1 MVPKVDPS
9 KFPEMLNAITEN
21 VRDSYAGM
29 VFIDD
34 PEDLASWG
42 FTKEQLNELDSFAQ
56 KYGLTDV
63 LEINE
68 WNPDSKPDY
77 ILSAF
82 SGLVDKIDDLQGRI
96 RPKADDVSIENFIY
110 LNQIKADVPEPDQF
124 GHAEENDHIFGLISK
139 FAEGQDTAFVVQ
151 KVNFSGTKQ
160 IGEPEYELLP
170 LGPTSGEDLADFT
183 EWFLD
188 DFKSGIDFGC
198 DENREHLAMLAHTGF
213 YREGEY
219 VDQLLTFHQLDFSNA
234 HAVTEKFSFEGR
246 PESNEFIGDLDQL
259 FHDPNSL
266 VSSSDIIDII
276 ENNRGKMI
284 SERDL
289 RLAKAIVD
297 PYIGQD
303 IIATAVLGT
312 KLGSML
318 NENAY
323 REVVNNAQRLID
335 GTECIPQGKTLEFI
349 LRKRYVETIK
359 ADRKSDLSLSKMR
372 GLLKGNRAVA
382 RDDCETNNEKT
393 YEER

>member
-42 FTKEQLNELDSFAQ
+42 FTKEQLDELDSFAQ

-110 LNQIKADVPEPDQF
+110 LNQIKADVPEPNQLA
-124 GHAEENDHIFGLISK
+124 HAEENDHIFGLISK

-160 IGEPEYELLP
+160 IGEPEYEILP
-170 LGPTSGEDLADFT
+170 LGPTSDEDLADFT
-183 EWFLD
+183 EWFMD
-188 DFKSGIDFGC
+188 DFKSGVDFGC
-198 DENREHLAMLAHTGF
+198 DGNREHLAMIAHTGL

-276 ENNRGKMI
+276 ENGPVEGVSDGGAPYHEHTRLSDKAETTKSACSKIAESEQRERGIEKPTQI
-284 SERDL
+284 E
-289 RLAKAIVD
+289 AK
-297 PYIGQD
+297 
-303 IIATAVLGT
+303 
-312 KLGSML
+312 
-318 NENAY
+318 
-323 REVVNNAQRLID
+323 
-335 GTECIPQGKTLEFI
+335 
-349 LRKRYVETIK
+349 
-359 ADRKSDLSLSKMR
+359 
-372 GLLKGNRAVA
+372 
-382 RDDCETNNEKT
+382 
-393 YEER
+393 

>member
-42 FTKEQLNELDSFAQ
+42 FTKEQLDELDSFAQ

-110 LNQIKADVPEPDQF
+110 LNQIEADVPEPDQF

-160 IGEPEYELLP
+160 IGDPEYELLP
-170 LGPTSGEDLADFT
+170 LGPTSGSPIPD
-183 EWFLD
+183 
-188 DFKSGIDFGC
+188 SI
-198 DENREHLAMLAHTGF
+198 
-213 YREGEY
+213 
-219 VDQLLTFHQLDFSNA
+219 V
-234 HAVTEKFSFEGR
+234 
-246 PESNEFIGDLDQL
+246 
-259 FHDPNSL
+259 
-266 VSSSDIIDII
+266 
-276 ENNRGKMI
+276 
-284 SERDL
+284 
-289 RLAKAIVD
+289 KA
-297 PYIGQD
+297 
-303 IIATAVLGT
+303 
-312 KLGSML
+312 SMWTSCSPST
-318 NENAY
+318 N
-323 REVVNNAQRLID
+323 LIF
-335 GTECIPQGKTLEFI
+335 P
-349 LRKRYVETIK
+349 
-359 ADRKSDLSLSKMR
+359 MPMP
-372 GLLKGNRAVA
+372 
-382 RDDCETNNEKT
+382 
-393 YEER
+393 

>member
-42 FTKEQLNELDSFAQ
+42 FTKEQLDELDSFAQ

-110 LNQIKADVPEPDQF
+110 LNQIKADVPEPNQLA
-124 GHAEENDHIFGLISK
+124 HAEENDHIFGLISK

-160 IGEPEYELLP
+160 IGEPEYEILP

-183 EWFLD
+183 EWFMD
-188 DFKSGIDFGC
+188 DFKSGVDFGC
-198 DENREHLAMLAHTGF
+198 DGNREHLAMIAHTGL

-276 ENNRGKMI
+276 ENGPVEGVSDGGAPYHEHTVI
-284 SERDL
+284 SNTPH
-289 RLAKAIVD
+289 VSSTS
-297 PYIGQD
+297 
-303 IIATAVLGT
+303 ATADFE
-312 KLGSML
+312 KGSAHMP
-318 NENAY
+318 
-323 REVVNNAQRLID
+323 AQ
-335 GTECIPQGKTLEFI
+335 PKTSLKAKSSI
-349 LRKRYVETIK
+349 STTATSLR
-359 ADRKSDLSLSKMR
+359 M
-372 GLLKGNRAVA
+372 
-382 RDDCETNNEKT
+382 
-393 YEER
+393 

>member
-9 KFPEMLNAITEN
+9 KFPEMLNAITKN

-42 FTKEQLNELDSFAQ
+42 FTKEQLDELDSFAQ

-110 LNQIKADVPEPDQF
+110 LNQIKADVPESDQLA
-124 GHAEENDHIFGLISK
+124 HAEENDHIFGLISK

-160 IGEPEYELLP
+160 IGDPEYELLP

-183 EWFLD
+183 EWFMD

-198 DENREHLAMLAHTGF
+198 DENREHLAMLAHT
-213 YREGEY
+213 
-219 VDQLLTFHQLDFSNA
+219 
-234 HAVTEKFSFEGR
+234 VTEKFSFEGR

-259 FHDPNSL
+259 FHDSNSL
-266 VSSSDIIDII
+266 VNSSDIIDII
-276 ENNRGKMI
+276 ENGPVGGVSDGGAPYHEHTRLSDKA
-284 SERDL
+284 E
-289 RLAKAIVD
+289 LAKSACSK
-297 PYIGQD
+297 
-303 IIATAVLGT
+303 IAE
-312 KLGSML
+312 S
-318 NENAY
+318 EQ
-323 REVVNNAQRLID
+323 REPGI
-335 GTECIPQGKTLEFI
+335 
-349 LRKRYVETIK
+349 
-359 ADRKSDLSLSKMR
+359 
-372 GLLKGNRAVA
+372 
-382 RDDCETNNEKT
+382 EKPT
-393 YEER
+393 QIEAK

>member
-1 MVPKVDPS
+1 MLPKVDPS
-9 KFPEMLNAITEN
+9 KFPEMLNAITKN

-29 VFIDD
+29 VFIEDL
-34 PEDLASWG
+34 EDLASWG
-42 FTKEQLNELDSFAQ
+42 FTKEQLDELDSFAQ

-110 LNQIKADVPEPDQF
+110 LNQIKADVPESDQLA
-124 GHAEENDHIFGLISK
+124 HAEKNDHIFGLISK
-139 FAEGQDTAFVVQ
+139 FAEGQDTSFVVQ

-160 IGEPEYELLP
+160 IGDPEYELLP

-183 EWFLD
+183 EWFMD

-198 DENREHLAMLAHTGF
+198 DENHEHLAMLAHTGF

-246 PESNEFIGDLDQL
+246 PESNEFIGDLNQL

-276 ENNRGKMI
+276 ENEPVGGVSNGGKPCR
-284 SERDL
+284 EHT
-289 RLAKAIVD
+289 RLSDK
-297 PYIGQD
+297 
-303 IIATAVLGT
+303 
-312 KLGSML
+312 
-318 NENAY
+318 
-323 REVVNNAQRLID
+323 
-335 GTECIPQGKTLEFI
+335 
-349 LRKRYVETIK
+349 VETT
-359 ADRKSDLSLSKMR
+359 KSACSKIAESEQR
-372 GLLKGNRAVA
+372 EPGI
-382 RDDCETNNEKT
+382 EKPT
-393 YEER
+393 QIEAK

>member
-1 MVPKVDPS
+1 MIPKVDPS

-34 PEDLASWG
+34 PEDLDSWG
-42 FTKEQLNELDSFAQ
+42 FTKEQLDELDSFAQ

-110 LNQIKADVPEPDQF
+110 LNQIKADVPEPNQLA
-124 GHAEENDHIFGLISK
+124 HAEENDHIFGLISK

-183 EWFLD
+183 EWFMD
-188 DFKSGIDFGC
+188 DFKSGVDFGC

-234 HAVTEKFSFEGR
+234 HAVTEKFSLRAVRKAMSSWAISTNCSMIQIQSSARQTSSTLSKTDRSKVSPTAGR
-246 PESNEFIGDLDQL
+246 PAVNTRDFPIKPKPSNL
-259 FHDPNSL
+259 PAAKSL
-266 VSSSDIIDII
+266 RLNNVNRESSSRPRSRQND
-276 ENNRGKMI
+276 
-284 SERDL
+284 
-289 RLAKAIVD
+289 
-297 PYIGQD
+297 
-303 IIATAVLGT
+303 
-312 KLGSML
+312 
-318 NENAY
+318 
-323 REVVNNAQRLID
+323 QR
-335 GTECIPQGKTLEFI
+335 T
-349 LRKRYVETIK
+349 
-359 ADRKSDLSLSKMR
+359 
-372 GLLKGNRAVA
+372 
-382 RDDCETNNEKT
+382 
-393 YEER
+393 

>member
-124 GHAEENDHIFGLISK
+124 GHAEENDHTLIFVKHALSFRSLNVVKVYHSTVIQLTRMAISLKRSPSDRESTLLISLS
-139 FAEGQDTAFVVQ
+139 F
-151 KVNFSGTKQ
+151 
-160 IGEPEYELLP
+160 LLHR
-170 LGPTSGEDLADFT
+170 SQ
-183 EWFLD
+183 W
-188 DFKSGIDFGC
+188 
-198 DENREHLAMLAHTGF
+198 
-213 YREGEY
+213 
-219 VDQLLTFHQLDFSNA
+219 
-234 HAVTEKFSFEGR
+234 
-246 PESNEFIGDLDQL
+246 
-259 FHDPNSL
+259 
-266 VSSSDIIDII
+266 
-276 ENNRGKMI
+276 
-284 SERDL
+284 
-289 RLAKAIVD
+289 IVD
-297 PYIGQD
+297 GARGHAEREPS
-303 IIATAVLGT
+303 AVVLTT
-312 KLGSML
+312 K
-318 NENAY
+318 
-323 REVVNNAQRLID
+323 
-335 GTECIPQGKTLEFI
+335 
-349 LRKRYVETIK
+349 
-359 ADRKSDLSLSKMR
+359 
-372 GLLKGNRAVA
+372 
-382 RDDCETNNEKT
+382 
-393 YEER
+393 

>member
-1 MVPKVDPS
+1 MGKTLKKYLLFDLDTTALKEEFGPKRYTVAYSMIRQFLENCGFEHKQGSGYLSTEPISLNQTIAIYQAMTEEMPWLDSCS
-9 KFPEMLNAITEN
+9 KTMDVGN
-21 VRDSYAGM
+21 VRGFYNLKTLSQNLVADNAVDNSQLELADFDR
-29 VFIDD
+29 VFPAVGISHDESMSRRYLMFD
-34 PEDLASWG
+34 
-42 FTKEQLNELDSFAQ
+42 
-56 KYGLTDV
+56 
-63 LEINE
+63 
-68 WNPDSKPDY
+68 
-77 ILSAF
+77 
-82 SGLVDKIDDLQGRI
+82 LVDKIDDLQGRI

-183 EWFLD
+183 EWFMD

-276 ENNRGKMI
+276 ENEPVGGVSNGGKPCREHTRLSDKAETAKSACSKIAESEQRERGIEKPI
-284 SERDL
+284 QIE
-289 RLAKAIVD
+289 AK
-297 PYIGQD
+297 
-303 IIATAVLGT
+303 
-312 KLGSML
+312 
-318 NENAY
+318 
-323 REVVNNAQRLID
+323 
-335 GTECIPQGKTLEFI
+335 
-349 LRKRYVETIK
+349 
-359 ADRKSDLSLSKMR
+359 
-372 GLLKGNRAVA
+372 
-382 RDDCETNNEKT
+382 
-393 YEER
+393 

>member
-160 IGEPEYELLP
+160 IGEP
-170 LGPTSGEDLADFT
+170 
-183 EWFLD
+183 
-188 DFKSGIDFGC
+188 
-198 DENREHLAMLAHTGF
+198 
-213 YREGEY
+213 
-219 VDQLLTFHQLDFSNA
+219 
-234 HAVTEKFSFEGR
+234 
-246 PESNEFIGDLDQL
+246 
-259 FHDPNSL
+259 
-266 VSSSDIIDII
+266 
-276 ENNRGKMI
+276 
-284 SERDL
+284 
-289 RLAKAIVD
+289 
-297 PYIGQD
+297 
-303 IIATAVLGT
+303 
-312 KLGSML
+312 
-318 NENAY
+318 
-323 REVVNNAQRLID
+323 
-335 GTECIPQGKTLEFI
+335 
-349 LRKRYVETIK
+349 
-359 ADRKSDLSLSKMR
+359 
-372 GLLKGNRAVA
+372 
-382 RDDCETNNEKT
+382 
-393 YEER
+393 